1 MLLVLPDIFK
11 NTSLC
16 KIWGWTSREYVFSIV
31 PWHFSCFVENAA
43 LSILDGDVYS
53 PSTPALDSP
62 LDVPSSTS
70 ESFLSHIPPIIIPRP
85 VSEVLKVV
93 YQTKC
98 ALLRVSCIRTMSLG
112 RLLLFLNLT
121 PFFQDVTG
129 IFTSCPR
136 YSDSNCVAYHWID
149 YCSFRLACWLLKV
162 NFVFS

>member
-1 MLLVLPDIFK
+1 MLLVLPDTFK
-11 NTSLC
+11 NTSSC

-31 PWHFSCFVENAA
+31 PWRFSCFVGNAA

-70 ESFLSHIPPIIIPRP
+70 ESFLSHTPPIIIPRP

-98 ALLRVSCIRTMSLG
+98 ALLRVSCFRIVSLG
-112 RLLLFLNLT
+112 LLLFLNLT
-121 PFFQDVTG
+121 SFFQDVTG
-129 IFTSCPR
+129 IFTSWPR
-136 YSDSNCVAYHWID
+136 YSDSNCMAYHWID
-149 YCSFRLACWLLKV
+149 YCSFRLVCWLLKV
-162 NFVFS
+162 NFDLS